1 MVGSRWG
8 TPWQHHSESLDMTT
22 NPLIGTA
29 EHATDLRQRA
39 EAPLVETPPR
49 VPDSTEELQRVLH
62 ELRVHQI
69 QLEMQN
75 DELRRTQLEL
85 ETSRTRWMD
94 LYELAPVGYLTL
106 SEAGTIVES
115 NLCAATLLGV
125 ARGQLLAQPFTK
137 FIVSADQ
144 DAFYLLCQ
152 KLQLTDER
160 ESCELRLIGT
170 RGAVVWAQV
179 AATAA
184 LDCDGTRVLR
194 IVLIDITMRKQC
206 EESTQAQK
214 VAEAANQVN
223 SAFLANM
230 SHELRTPLN
239 AIIGFAYLLKLSET
253 APTQVERVNKIIGAG
268 RHLVDV
274 IDSVLSLSRIEAGKL
289 VPLDVDVNLP
299 GVVDTVVSM
308 VSEQAS
314 AKGLQ
319 LVTDSFAVAAH
330 LRGDPTLLQQA
341 LLNFAAN
348 AVKFTH
354 SGKVVLRTR
363 VDSET
368 ADHMLVR
375 FEVEDTGIGIDPE
388 SLPRLFSAFE
398 QADNSWTRQYG
409 GTGLGLAVARRLARL
424 MGGDAGATSTLGL
437 GSTFWFSARLRKV
450 AVEGL
455 PTSGARASGSGDTRS
470 LERYVGSS
478 VLLAEDEALNREVMV
493 ELLAALDVDC
503 AVDGVEAV
511 DFASRKSYDLII
523 MDMQMPRMDGLEAV
537 RRIRQIPGNAGVP
550 ILALTASG
558 FDEDRQRCMQAGMD
572 AFLSKPVDSAL
583 LFATVAKWLS
593 QKDRT

>member
-1 MVGSRWG
+1 
-8 TPWQHHSESLDMTT
+8 MTR

-29 EHATDLRQRA
+29 EQAPDLRQRA
-39 EAPLVETPPR
+39 EARLIETTPCM
-49 VPDSTEELQRVLH
+49 PDSTEELQRVLH

-69 QLEMQN
+69 ELEMQN

-94 LYELAPVGYLTL
+94 LYEMAPVGYLTL

-160 ESCELRLIGT
+160 ESCELRLIGA
-170 RGAVVWAQV
+170 RGAAVWAQL
-179 AATAA
+179 AATAV
-184 LDCDGTRVLR
+184 LDCAGTRVLR

-206 EESTQAQK
+206 EASTQAQK
-214 VAEAANQVN
+214 VAEAASHVK

-253 APTQVERVNKIIGAG
+253 APTQVERVDKIIGAG

-289 VPLDVDVNLP
+289 VPLDVDVNLA
-299 GVVDTVVSM
+299 GVVDAVVSM

-363 VDSET
+363 VGSET

-424 MGGDAGATSTLGL
+424 MGGDAGATSTLGQ

-455 PTSGARASGSGDTRS
+455 PTSGARASDAGDTKS

-478 VLLAEDEALNREVMV
+478 VLLAEDEPLNREVMV

-511 DFASRKSYDLII
+511 DFASRKSYDLIL